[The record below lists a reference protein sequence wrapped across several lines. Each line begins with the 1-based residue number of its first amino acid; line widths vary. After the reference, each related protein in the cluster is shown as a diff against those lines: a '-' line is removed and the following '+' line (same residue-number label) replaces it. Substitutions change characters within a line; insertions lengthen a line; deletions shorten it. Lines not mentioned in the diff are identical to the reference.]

1 MKKEEELANGNDKY
15 QDEKEH
21 SIRQRNIDRLHD
33 NMDETIK
40 KKKHRLT
47 FAAKI
52 KDTSTQW
59 DLIAAGVE
67 EGVIECFELEGKEAT
82 KMKGRSRITFNEKSK
97 RLLKSIETD
106 EGNEDLA
113 TRARWL
119 RTAAGHHTKLA
130 NRIIN
135 VARTM
140 KAKADSE
147 TKAEEKLRTNEV
159 TVKAYKEVAERG
171 SNQENLTDKQKAII
185 KEGWKRKREKKKT
198 GTVHDPQK
206 EE

>member
-1 MKKEEELANGNDKY
+1 MFLY
-15 QDEKEH
+15 
-21 SIRQRNIDRLHD
+21 IYIY
-33 NMDETIK
+33 IF
-40 KKKHRLT
+40 KKHRL
-47 FAAKI
+47 AYAVKI

-82 KMKGRSRITFNEKSK
+82 RRKGRSRITFNKKSK

-113 TRARWL
+113 TRAGWL

-147 TKAEEKLRTNEV
+147 SKAEEKLRTNEV
-159 TVKAYKEVAERG
+159 TMKAYKELGERG
-171 SNQENLTDKQKAII
+171 SKQEHHTDKQKAII
-185 KEGWKRKREKKKT
+185 KEGWKRKRGKKKT
-198 GTVHDPQK
+198 GTVHDPKKQK
-206 EE
+206 KGGRPYLKRSRRSGRT